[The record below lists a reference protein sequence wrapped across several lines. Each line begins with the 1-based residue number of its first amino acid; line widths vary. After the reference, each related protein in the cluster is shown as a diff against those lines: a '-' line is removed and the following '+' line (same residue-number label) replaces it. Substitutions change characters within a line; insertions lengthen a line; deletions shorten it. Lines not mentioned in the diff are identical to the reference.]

1 MFKLF
6 SEMIDQKRKLNIC
19 GQRIITPF
27 EYFSKIDIGEIHIGE
42 DVLAIKESAF
52 ESCTSLASISLHSNI
67 HLIEPK
73 AFYNTKYY
81 DTISNWQNGALYID
95 SALIKVDNEYKGVF
109 IVKPG
114 TTIIA
119 SEAFGGEFAP
129 CKNITEIILP
139 DTLKYICPAAFEGC
153 DALKTMTIPE
163 SVRVIGSNA
172 FRNCTN
178 LESITINAPLQTI
191 SESCFACCNKLKTIN
206 LPTTLKKI
214 EKLAFAQCYQLE
226 TINFPNQLEI
236 IGSYAF
242 QHCSELKSIY
252 IPESIK
258 VIDNAAFSI
267 CWNLSTI
274 HLPNKVFKLQEGVF
288 NSTEYMRNK
297 DNWKQGVL
305 YIGNHLIKVKD
316 ESLYFTILPGTITIA
331 AEAFFEGFRRSSF
344 TKIYIPDSVQYI
356 GNSAFENCVKLCEI
370 NIPDSVINMGKNVF
384 KQCCE
389 LETIV
394 FPGSLSVIPIGVCN
408 SCSKLKQVYFAKG
421 TKYIDS
427 DAFKGCKELL
437 EIDIPFNVQ
446 FSPNAF
452 EDYTKITRH

>member
-6 SEMIDQKRKLNIC
+6 SEMIEQKRKLNIH
-19 GQRIITPF
+19 GQKIITPF
-27 EYFSKIDIGEIHIGE
+27 EYFSQTDMGEIHIGE

-52 ESCTSLASISLHSNI
+52 ESCTSLSSISLHSNI

-81 DTISNWQNGALYID
+81 DDINNWQNGALYID
-95 SALIKVDNEYKGVF
+95 HALIKVDHEYEGVF
-109 IVKPG
+109 VVKPG

-119 SEAFGGEFAP
+119 SEAFGGEFFP

-139 DTLKYICPAAFEGC
+139 NTLKYICPAAFEGC
-153 DALKTMTIPE
+153 NSLKTITIPE
-163 SVRVIGSNA
+163 SVQVIGPYS

-206 LPTTLKKI
+206 LPITLKKI
-214 EKLAFAQCYQLE
+214 EKLAFAQCYQLK

-242 QHCSELKSIY
+242 QHCSELGTIH

-258 VIDNAAFSI
+258 IIDSAAFSI
-267 CWNLSTI
+267 CWNLSNI

-297 DNWKQGVL
+297 NNWRQGAL

-316 ESLYFTILPGTITIA
+316 KSLYFTILPGTITIA
-331 AEAFFEGFRRSSF
+331 AEAFFEEFGRSSF
-344 TKIYIPDSVQYI
+344 TKIYMPDSVQYI

-370 NIPDSVINMGKNVF
+370 NIPESVINMGKNVF
-384 KQCCE
+384 KQCYE
-389 LETIV
+389 LETIA
-394 FPGSLSVIPIGVCN
+394 FPGSLSVIPVGVCN
-408 SCSKLKQVYFAKG
+408 SCSKLKQVYFEKG
-421 TKYIDS
+421 TKHIDS
-427 DAFKGCKELL
+427 DAFKGCKSLL

-446 FSPNAF
+446 LSQNAF